1 MTGSVSYRTLKY
13 RVVLIE
19 TFKQYY
25 PQTLE
30 LTSVYNG
37 GSLHASAKWVEIK
50 NFLDQRS
57 FR

>member
-13 RVVLIE
+13 RV

-57 FR
+57 SR

>member
-13 RVVLIE
+13 RV

-30 LTSVYNG
+30 LTSVYNSG
-37 GSLHASAKWVEIK
+37 ILHVSTKCEEKRTVKTRE
-50 NFLDQRS
+50 NLGQR
-57 FR
+57 